1 MRLIRFLIPA
11 LCLAAIAQAS
21 IITYTGTLS
30 GASEV
35 PPVATAGTGSV
46 FVTVDNVANT
56 ITLSVTFSGLS
67 TVDAA
72 AHIHCC
78 AAPGTNTAVATAAP
92 ALPGFPLNVTSGT
105 FLNQSFSLLDPNFY
119 LGSFVTNNGGTAASA
134 EAVLLAGLA
143 NGQAYFN
150 IHTQQNPGGEVRAL
164 LVATPEPATFA
175 FVGLALA
182 GLFARRCLHRM

>member
-1 MRLIRFLIPA
+1 MRVIWILIPA

-21 IITYTGTLS
+21 IITYAGTLT

-35 PPVATAGTGSV
+35 PPVATAGNGFV

-56 ITLSVTFSGLS
+56 LTLSVSFSGLS
-67 TVDAA
+67 SQDSA

-78 AAPGTNTAVATAAP
+78 TLPGGSTAVATLAP

-105 FLNQSFSLLDPNFY
+105 FLNQLFSLTDANFY
-119 LGSFVTNNGGTAASA
+119 LTSFINNNGGTAASA

-150 IHTQQNPGGEVRAL
+150 IHTQQNSGGEVRAL

-182 GLFARRCLHRM
+182 GLFARRRVNRV